1 MTTPNTV
8 HKTVLAYIVEKA
20 MANAEGTMWRVTAT
34 IPEISTD
41 YQTVL
46 YKVPSPL
53 ATQLLPQRSYNLLL
67 ERQALKT
74 VKKTDLP
81 YDVGPDGSRGL
92 PWMYFWGLMEVNPP
106 SGGQTIAPT
115 AAPAQS
121 VSAPAQSVPAG
132 NRPDHQD
139 LIMIQHAF
147 DKTVVAKQVW
157 LGLPEKTRGTFRDFQ
172 IELAQDATWLLDNV
186 YRSAGYTEEALE
198 IEVEEEVLDQ
208 SPVDGGEDEPY

>member
-8 HKTVLAYIVEKA
+8 RKTFSAIINGKTETDPERELWKVEA
-20 MANAEGTMWRVTAT
+20 D
-34 IPEISTD
+34 IPNLSSRFPTGINR
-41 YQTVL
+41 
-46 YKVPSPL
+46 VPSSL
-53 ATQLLPQRSYNLLL
+53 ANQLVAKRTYTLLL
-67 ERQALKT
+67 ERQG
-74 VKKTDLP
+74 VKKNRDGVPYEPDPNRDDL
-81 YDVGPDGSRGL
+81 D
-92 PWMYFWGLMEVNPP
+92 WMFWWGLVAVNPQ
-106 SGGQTIAPT
+106 GE
-115 AAPAQS
+115 PAQS

>member
-1 MTTPNTV
+1 MTTSNTV
-8 HKTVLAYIVEKA
+8 RKTFSAIIKAVQEADPQRELWKVE
-20 MANAEGTMWRVTAT
+20 AT
-34 IPEISTD
+34 IPTLSSRYNTWINF
-41 YQTVL
+41 
-46 YKVPSPL
+46 VPVEL
-53 ATQLLPQRSYNLLL
+53 ANQLVAQRSYNLLL
-67 ERQALKT
+67 ERQG
-74 VKKTDLP
+74 VKKNKEGIPYEPDTSRDDL
-81 YDVGPDGSRGL
+81 D
-92 PWMYFWGLMEVNPP
+92 WMYWWGLVAVNPQ
-106 SGGQTIAPT
+106 GE
-115 AAPAQS
+115 PAQS

-172 IELAQDATWLLDNV
+172 IELAKDATWLLDNV